1 MEESSSDQEDEQV
14 PEKSDLFG
22 DDSDSD
28 SGPDDPNAGGAKS
41 SKVLLDSD
49 SDSEPE
55 HTVVKEYFLFINDI
69 LL

>member
-22 DDSDSD
+22 EDSDSD
-28 SGPDDPNAGGAKS
+28 SGPDDPNAGAKS

-55 HTVVKEYFLFINDI
+55 HTVVKDYFLFINDI